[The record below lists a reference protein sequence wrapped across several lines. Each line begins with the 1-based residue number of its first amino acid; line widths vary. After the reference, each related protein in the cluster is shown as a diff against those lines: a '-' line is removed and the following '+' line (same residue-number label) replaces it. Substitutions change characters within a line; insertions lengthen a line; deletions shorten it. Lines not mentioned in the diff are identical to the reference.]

1 MRNLMIA
8 NEIRGDARS
17 RWQLTLYGYMELIME
32 QSGSRRVAD
41 SEPSIRNLI
50 SRDSSERAAADT
62 RDIRSDLSQ

>member
-32 QSGSRRVAD
+32 
-41 SEPSIRNLI
+41 
-50 SRDSSERAAADT
+50 
-62 RDIRSDLSQ
+62 